1 MNLLAPSVAEL
12 PHQLRSLTQDA
23 PARVPVRPVE
33 NRLSQ
38 RLFTLR
44 AADSEGHRSSA
55 RILVNRMYAWRG
67 YTTSAAT
74 LDGEGAADRV
84 TLVATEHD
92 ETVGTITIGF
102 DGPEG
107 LRVDELFR
115 DEADALR
122 REHGV
127 LCEFTK
133 LAVDGAVRSKR
144 VLASLFHVA
153 FICAYE
159 IKGCDRILIEVNPRH
174 VRYYQRMLGFD
185 VHSGERLNER
195 VNAPAVLLSL
205 CMRHAR
211 EQINRFGGHAELA
224 AAERSLY
231 PYFFS
236 AAEEAGILHRV
247 L

>member
-1 MNLLAPSVAEL
+1 MNLLDARPAE
-12 PHQLRSLTQDA
+12 PTHVLRSLTFDA
-23 PARVPVRPVE
+23 PAPAALRPLDDETV
-33 NRLSQ
+33 Q
-38 RLFTLR
+38 RLFTFR

-67 YTTSAAT
+67 YTTTAAD
-74 LDGEGAADRV
+74 LDGQGSTDRV
-84 TLVATEHD
+84 TLVANEHD

-107 LRVDELFR
+107 LRVDELFTA
-115 DEADALR
+115 EAAALR
-122 REHGV
+122 REHGR

-174 VRYYQRMLGFD
+174 VRYYQRMLGFE
-185 VHSGERLNER
+185 VHSSERTNPR

-224 AAERSLY
+224 ASERSLY